1 MSSGRAVVGPRLR
14 EILLDDATW
23 EASGELRRTEWLGA
37 IADLVAEH
45 HFDLPGDGP
54 LRLQITD
61 KPEHLTLDLVDEAG
75 RTVAQARLPT
85 QAIAESI
92 REYLDTCREMMNLGV
107 GDNSPRLE
115 ALDIAKRLIHD
126 ESAEL
131 LQRLCRVL
139 HPDHPTARR
148 LFTLLVTLR
157 HDTTRLHL
165 PD

>member
-1 MSSGRAVVGPRLR
+1 MSGEHPPVTPRLR

-23 EASGELRRTEWLGA
+23 EAAGELRRIEWQGA
-37 IADLVAEH
+37 IADLIAEH

-54 LRLQITD
+54 LRLLVTD
-61 KPEHLTLDLVDEAG
+61 KPEQVTLNLVDQAG
-75 RTVAQARLPT
+75 RTAAQARLPSE
-85 QAIAESI
+85 AFAESM
-92 REYLDTCREMMNLGV
+92 REYLDTCREMLKLGV

-139 HPDHPTARR
+139 RPDHPTARR

-157 HDTTRLHL
+157 YDTTRL
-165 PD
+165 